1 MKDLNELAKDDD
13 VKAVVM
19 RVNSP
24 GGSAMASEQIW
35 HAIKLLKEKK
45 PVVVSM
51 GGYAASGGYMISA
64 PANYIIA
71 EPTTVT
77 GSIDIFGLVPNAS
90 ELVTDKLGVTWDG
103 VSTNKNTDY
112 ETNLI
117 FAKENSEELR
127 QMQNY
132 VDRGYETFL
141 DIVADGRGMTRDEVH
156 EIAQGRVWIATDA
169 LPIKLVDQLGS
180 MDDAVKKAV
189 ELAGISGEYYTSAYP
204 EKKSWIDNL
213 LESASEEKGTY
224 LGTQL
229 RETLGTLYEP
239 IMQARKDAQR
249 NRLQVRLPYLVN
261 M

>member
-1 MKDLNELAKDDD
+1 M
-13 VKAVVM
+13 
-19 RVNSP
+19 
-24 GGSAMASEQIW
+24 
-35 HAIKLLKEKK
+35 
-45 PVVVSM
+45 
-51 GGYAASGGYMISA
+51 
-64 PANYIIA
+64 
-71 EPTTVT
+71 
-77 GSIDIFGLVPNAS
+77 
-90 ELVTDKLGVTWDG
+90 
-103 VSTNKNTDY
+103 STNKNTDY

-189 ELAGISGEYYTSAYP
+189 ELAGISGDYYTSTYP
-204 EKKSWIDNL
+204 DKKSWIDNL

-224 LGTQL
+224 LDTQL